1 MDQSGVVEVMNVRKI
16 ETERLIIRPINIDD
30 AYDVFEWA
38 SDPIVNKFMPYPL
51 HDNIRQAEEWISS
64 LDNKN
69 EFVFVLKSSGK
80 VIGGG
85 SVSYAEKYNAYE
97 LGYNLKRQY
106 WGMGYATEA
115 SKAMIQWAYKN
126 LGVHDF
132 FACHANENHASRNVI
147 KKCGF
152 QFKHYG
158 KFEKYDG
165 SAIFEASCYTLHI
178 E

>member
-1 MDQSGVVEVMNVRKI
+1 MTVRKI
-16 ETERLIIRPINIDD
+16 ETERLIVRPINIED

-51 HDNIRQAEEWISS
+51 HDNIHQAEEWISS
-64 LDNKN
+64 LENKN

-85 SVSYAEKYNAYE
+85 SMSYAEKYKAYE
-97 LGYNLKRQY
+97 LGYNLKRLY

-126 LGVHDF
+126 LGARDF

-152 QFKHYG
+152 QFENYG
-158 KFEKYDG
+158 KLEKYDG
-165 SAIFEASCYTLHI
+165 SEIFEASCYRLHI
-178 E
+178 A

>member
-1 MDQSGVVEVMNVRKI
+1 MNVKTI
-16 ETERLIIRPINIDD
+16 ETERLMIRPINIDD

-51 HDNIRQAEEWISS
+51 HDNVHQAEEWINS
-64 LDNKN
+64 LENKN

-85 SVSYAEKYNAYE
+85 SMSYAEEYKAYE

-115 SKAMIQWAYKN
+115 SNAMIRWAYQS
-126 LGVHDF
+126 LGARDF
-132 FACHANENHASRNVI
+132 FARHANENYASGNVI

-152 QFKHYG
+152 QFENYG
-158 KFEKYDG
+158 TIEKYDG
-165 SAIFEASCYTLHI
+165 SKIFEASCYRLHI